1 MTYTVY
7 HIQNGTANTVMDTVL
22 YELGYIIKITDTA
35 RHTFHHIHTREQ
47 VRGDS
52 KHDSITLNAI

>member
-1 MTYTVY
+1 
-7 HIQNGTANTVMDTVL
+7 MDTVL

-47 VRGDS
+47 VRGDL